1 MEPDENLPKARDESP
16 GEAAAPIS
24 SKGFGEQVLDEEAL
38 PSEVVEVLKELPPS
52 QRQIISSLV
61 RVSSHTQ
68 SSGSSSLIKR
78 ITPEHITQTLNNID
92 KENDRGFK
100 KSQSSEVTKRI
111 GMGAILIL
119 VLMVFGYAGVT
130 KDKDLA
136 EKVIIAGISG
146 LGGFGA
152 GVALSKKEP

>member
-1 MEPDENLPKARDESP
+1 MEPDENLPNVGKNPTETKLRPPSSTFSEEQALDDE
-16 GEAAAPIS
+16 AI
-24 SKGFGEQVLDEEAL
+24 
-38 PSEVVEVLKELPPS
+38 PSEVVEVLKELPPA
-52 QRQIISSLV
+52 QKQIVTSLFSA
-61 RVSSHTQ
+61 RIQ
-68 SSGSSSLIKR
+68 SSSSSSLIKR
-78 ITPEHITQTLNNID
+78 VTPEHITQTLNNLD
-92 KENDRGFK
+92 KENERGFK

-111 GMGAILIL
+111 GMGAILVL